1 MTSTKAAA
9 IAAMLDD
16 ALRVYRANQ
25 AAGADPVSI
34 AFDAGRVDGI
44 KQVLEAM
51 EAGSHKPGAHPDRP
65 LTIAR

>member
-1 MTSTKAAA
+1 MTRTKAAA
-9 IAAMLDD
+9 ITAMLDD

-25 AAGADPVSI
+25 ADGADPVSI

-51 EAGSHKPGAHPDRP
+51 EAGRQESAAHPDRP
-65 LTIAR
+65 LTSAR